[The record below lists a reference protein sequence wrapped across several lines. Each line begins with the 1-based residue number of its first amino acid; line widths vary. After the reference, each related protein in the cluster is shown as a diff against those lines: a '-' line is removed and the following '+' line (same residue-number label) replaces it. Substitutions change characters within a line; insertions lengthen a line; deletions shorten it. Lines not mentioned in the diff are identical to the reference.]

1 MGNSLCKDKSPRR
14 KYVKKSPI
22 DEVLANGYQP
32 ASNGAYSQNVSLI
45 FNQISWFQSV
55 PNLSTTNGN
64 KLKTS
69 TLLDARIFDIGKN
82 QQPPVAPPRKKRN
95 STLKRSTLPAITI
108 NVNGNGVKNGFKDV
122 FGKKKDG
129 VRRLSYDDIEF
140 IDKEDD
146 EPQTRASIERQ
157 DSYERKLK
165 IGNRKSDKFFG
176 ESLSDSLSDEPIYES
191 KENLKME
198 KVTVEIETNP
208 VQSQEWRHSQTFN
221 SSLDQKA
228 KFLMAMLDGE
238 MSKKVAEEHKYRG
251 QQPIEEPMFVAR
263 KKEIKRHICDDDD
276 HMHNHHFHNHEK
288 SESNVLSLNDEPDKG
303 QSHIELGPRKPDRD
317 FSKYQK
323 QEEVE
328 EMITNEINSEQ
339 ELQAPMRIKKTV
351 ERESMPTPPLAPV
364 APETPKRKS
373 GVIGTSS
380 NSQPGT
386 PTIKIDAPEFMTS
399 TPIQEVTKIKKRPPP
414 LLPLKSESPN
424 KTSVL
429 TPTSS
434 PTSIRSNAP
443 ILTEDLMDKMIKKAY
458 GIGNYHPE
466 DFHEHN
472 HDDGS
477 NLVTPT
483 SKLASRKT
491 SVTRKI
497 SSESSPSSYGDSP
510 ATPKILIVSSTEL
523 FPPPLSPRV
532 KKISFIDDPVD
543 STMTLVDDNKL
554 KTESGKVEQA
564 PKSPKSPMKTKNF
577 EKLLNSSNL
586 SNSMEDIIDEVY
598 SKNSKIMQ
606 EFQSYLEQ
614 SIDEKS
620 VIDVEAEK
628 EFLNKKGNEYIYG
641 PETNEAVKVVDVKMQ
656 VEEDDDDADNQSYS
670 DSFESSDTE
679 EAMNIDRSKIINKNL
694 LPRKFNMRRE
704 SIEDV
709 DKWFTN
715 HLDLEEK
722 KSSLQGSREGLT
734 QGSPNYDMQKIFP
747 FGRTI
752 TTRRD
757 SMSDEFFSDIGKIP
771 KPRFDSLRENDDTMS
786 IPEDNEKHFK
796 SADSGNSSTND
807 HSTLL
812 KYFDKDFDVNEK
824 KE

>member
-1 MGNSLCKDKSPRR
+1 M
-14 KYVKKSPI
+14 
-22 DEVLANGYQP
+22 
-32 ASNGAYSQNVSLI
+32 
-45 FNQISWFQSV
+45 
-55 PNLSTTNGN
+55 STTNGN

-95 STLKRSTLPAITI
+95 STLKRSTLPAITV
-108 NVNGNGVKNGFKDV
+108 VNGIGVKNGFKDV
-122 FGKKKDG
+122 FGKTKDG
-129 VRRLSYDDIEF
+129 VRRSSYDDIEF

-191 KENLKME
+191 KENIKTE
-198 KVTVEIETNP
+198 KVTIEIETKP

-276 HMHNHHFHNHEK
+276 HMHHQHFHNHEK
-288 SESNVLSLNDEPDKG
+288 AESSVLSLNDVPDNGHAHK
-303 QSHIELGPRKPDRD
+303 ELGPRKPERD

-328 EMITNEINSEQ
+328 VEEMITSEIDSEQ
-339 ELQAPMRIKKTV
+339 ELQAPLRMKKSV
-351 ERESMPTPPLAPV
+351 PRESMPTPPV
-364 APETPKRKS
+364 VPETPKRRS

-386 PTIKIDAPEFMTS
+386 PTIKIDAPEFITS

-414 LLPLKSESPN
+414 LLPLTSDSSS

-434 PTSIRSNAP
+434 PTSIRTNAP

-523 FPPPLSPRV
+523 FPPLLSPRI

-543 STMTLVDDNKL
+543 STMKSIDDNKI
-554 KTESGKVEQA
+554 KTETGKVEQA
-564 PKSPKSPMKTKNF
+564 PKSPISPMKTRNF
-577 EKLLNSSNL
+577 EKLLSSSNL
-586 SNSMEDIIDEVY
+586 SNSMDDIIDEVY

-641 PETNEAVKVVDVKMQ
+641 PETNEAVKEPEVKKQ
-656 VEEDDDDADNQSYS
+656 VEEDDDEADNQSYS

-771 KPRFDSLRENDDTMS
+771 KPRFDSLRENDDTKC
-786 IPEDNEKHFK
+786 IPEDNEKSFK
-796 SADSGNSSTND
+796 SATSGNSSTND

-812 KYFDKDFDVNEK
+812 KYFDKDFDVDEK

>member
-1 MGNSLCKDKSPRR
+1 MNLNQ
-14 KYVKKSPI
+14 
-22 DEVLANGYQP
+22 ETL
-32 ASNGAYSQNVSLI
+32 SNYC
-45 FNQISWFQSV
+45 FRFQSV

-108 NVNGNGVKNGFKDV
+108 VNGNGVKNGFKDV
-122 FGKKKDG
+122 FGKTKDG

-146 EPQTRASIERQ
+146 EPQTRASIDRQ

-198 KVTVEIETNP
+198 KVTIEIETIP
-208 VQSQEWRHSQTFN
+208 VQSQEWRNSQTLN

-228 KFLMAMLDGE
+228 IFLMAMLDGE
-238 MSKKVAEEHKYRG
+238 MTKKVAEEHKYRG
-251 QQPIEEPMFVAR
+251 QEPIEEPMFVAR
-263 KKEIKRHICDDDD
+263 KKEIKKHICDDDD
-276 HMHNHHFHNHEK
+276 HMHHQHFHNHEK
-288 SESNVLSLNDEPDKG
+288 AESSVPLNDEPDN
-303 QSHIELGPRKPDRD
+303 SHSHKELGPRKPDRD

-323 QEEVE
+323 QEEGE
-328 EMITNEINSEQ
+328 EMITNEISSEQ
-339 ELQAPMRIKKTV
+339 ELQAPLRTKKSV
-351 ERESMPTPPLAPV
+351 PRESMPTPPVAPVTAV
-364 APETPKRKS
+364 APETPKRRS
-373 GVIGTSS
+373 GVIGTYSNS

-414 LLPLKSESPN
+414 LLPLKSEISN
-424 KTSVL
+424 KSSVL
-429 TPTSS
+429 TPSSS
-434 PTSIRSNAP
+434 PTSMRTNAP
-443 ILTEDLMDKMIKKAY
+443 ILTEDLMDKMIKTAY

-497 SSESSPSSYGDSP
+497 SSETESSPSSYGDSP
-510 ATPKILIVSSTEL
+510 ATPKIFIVSSTEL
-523 FPPPLSPRV
+523 FPPSLSPRV
-532 KKISFIDDPVD
+532 KKISFIDNPVD
-543 STMTLVDDNKL
+543 STMTVVDDKTM

-564 PKSPKSPMKTKNF
+564 PKSPKSPMKARNF
-577 EKLLNSSNL
+577 EKLLSSSNL
-586 SNSMEDIIDEVY
+586 SNSMDDIIDEVY

-620 VIDVEAEK
+620 VIDVAAEK

-641 PETNEAVKVVDVKMQ
+641 PETNEVVKEPDFKKR
-656 VEEDDDDADNQSYS
+656 VEEDDDDVDNQSYS

-679 EAMNIDRSKIINKNL
+679 EAVNIDRSKIINKNL
-694 LPRKFNMRRE
+694 LPRKFNIRRE

-757 SMSDEFFSDIGKIP
+757 SMSDEFFSDIGKVP

-786 IPEDNEKHFK
+786 IPEDNEKNFK
-796 SADSGNSSTND
+796 SPISGNSSTND

>member
-1 MGNSLCKDKSPRR
+1 MNLNHETLLNYCFR
-14 KYVKKSPI
+14 
-22 DEVLANGYQP
+22 
-32 ASNGAYSQNVSLI
+32 
-45 FNQISWFQSV
+45 FQSV

-95 STLKRSTLPAITI
+95 STLKRSTLPAITV
-108 NVNGNGVKNGFKDV
+108 VNGIGVKNGFKDV
-122 FGKKKDG
+122 FGKTKDG
-129 VRRLSYDDIEF
+129 VRRSSYDDIEF

-191 KENLKME
+191 KENIKME
-198 KVTVEIETNP
+198 KVTIDIETKP

-276 HMHNHHFHNHEK
+276 HMHHQHFHNHEK
-288 SESNVLSLNDEPDKG
+288 AESGVLSLNDVPDNGHAHK
-303 QSHIELGPRKPDRD
+303 ELGPRKPERD

-323 QEEVE
+323 QEEIEVE
-328 EMITNEINSEQ
+328 EIITSEIDSEQ
-339 ELQAPMRIKKTV
+339 ELQAPLRMKKSV
-351 ERESMPTPPLAPV
+351 PRESMPTPPV
-364 APETPKRKS
+364 VPETPKRRS

-386 PTIKIDAPEFMTS
+386 PTIKIDAPEFVTS

-414 LLPLKSESPN
+414 LLPLTSDSSS

-434 PTSIRSNAP
+434 PTSIRTNAP

-510 ATPKILIVSSTEL
+510 ATPKIFIVSSTEL
-523 FPPPLSPRV
+523 FPPLLSPRI

-543 STMTLVDDNKL
+543 STMKSIDDNKI
-554 KTESGKVEQA
+554 KTETGKVEQA
-564 PKSPKSPMKTKNF
+564 PKSPISPMKTRNF
-577 EKLLNSSNL
+577 EKLLSSSNL
-586 SNSMEDIIDEVY
+586 SNSMDDIIDEVY

-641 PETNEAVKVVDVKMQ
+641 PETNEAVKEPEVKKQ
-656 VEEDDDDADNQSYS
+656 VEEDDDEADNQSYS

-771 KPRFDSLRENDDTMS
+771 KPRFDSLRENDDTMC
-786 IPEDNEKHFK
+786 IPEDNEKSFK
-796 SADSGNSSTND
+796 SATSGNSSTND

-812 KYFDKDFDVNEK
+812 KYFDKDFDVDEK

>member
-1 MGNSLCKDKSPRR
+1 MNYCFR
-14 KYVKKSPI
+14 
-22 DEVLANGYQP
+22 
-32 ASNGAYSQNVSLI
+32 
-45 FNQISWFQSV
+45 FQSV

-69 TLLDARIFDIGKN
+69 TLLDARIFDIGNN
-82 QQPPVAPPRKKRN
+82 QRPPVAPPRKKRN
-95 STLKRSTLPAITI
+95 STLKRSTLPAIAI
-108 NVNGNGVKNGFKDV
+108 VDDGVKNGFKDV
-122 FGKKKDG
+122 FGKSKNG
-129 VRRLSYDDIEF
+129 VLRRLSYDDIDF
-140 IDKEDD
+140 IDKDD
-146 EPQTRASIERQ
+146 DDPQQARVSLERQ
-157 DSYERKLK
+157 DSFERKLK

-176 ESLSDSLSDEPIYES
+176 ESLSDSLSDEPVYES
-191 KENLKME
+191 NENLKLE
-198 KVTVEIETNP
+198 KVTKEFEKQP
-208 VQSQEWRHSQTFN
+208 VQPQEWRHSQSFN

-238 MSKKVAEEHKYRG
+238 MSKKVAEEHKYRD
-251 QQPIEEPMFVAR
+251 QEPVEEPMFVAR

-276 HMHNHHFHNHEK
+276 HMHHLNFHTYEK
-288 SESNVLSLNDEPDKG
+288 ADSSVQLNDESDNEHTHK
-303 QSHIELGPRKPDRD
+303 ELGPRKPDRD

-323 QEEVE
+323 KDDIECKEVKK
-328 EMITNEINSEQ
+328 ITNEIVIEQ
-339 ELQAPMRIKKTV
+339 GELQAPIRIKKV
-351 ERESMPTPPLAPV
+351 ISRESMPTPPV

-373 GVIGTSS
+373 GVLITSS
-380 NSQPGT
+380 DSQSGT
-386 PTIKIDAPEFMTS
+386 PTITIDAPEFIIS
-399 TPIQEVTKIKKRPPP
+399 TAIKEVTKIKHRPPP
-414 LLPLKSESPN
+414 LLSLKSDSQN
-424 KTSVL
+424 MNSVN
-429 TPTSS
+429 TSS
-434 PTSIRSNAP
+434 SSPASTKSNGP

-458 GIGNYHPE
+458 GIGNYDPE
-466 DFHEHN
+466 DFDEHN

-497 SSESSPSSYGDSP
+497 SSESSPSSYNDSP
-510 ATPKILIVSSTEL
+510 ATPKIFIGSTSEL

-543 STMTLVDDNKL
+543 LSMTAIDENKM
-554 KTESGKVEQA
+554 KINSGKVETA
-564 PKSPKSPMKTKNF
+564 PKSPKSPMKTRNF
-577 EKLLNSSNL
+577 EKLLTSSNL

-614 SIDEKS
+614 SIDES

-628 EFLNKKGNEYIYG
+628 KFLDKKGNEYIYS
-641 PETNEAVKVVDVKMQ
+641 PEAVKEPEVKKKI
-656 VEEDDDDADNQSYS
+656 EDDDDDADNQSYS

-694 LPRKFNMRRE
+694 LPRNFNIRRE

-757 SMSDEFFSDIGKIP
+757 SMSDEFFSDIVKIP
-771 KPRFDSLRENDDTMS
+771 KPRFDSMRENDDTMS
-786 IPEDNEKHFK
+786 IPEDNEKSFK
-796 SADSGNSSTND
+796 SVTSENSSE

-812 KYFDKDFDVNEK
+812 KYFDKDFDK
-824 KE
+824 KDKL

>member
-1 MGNSLCKDKSPRR
+1 M
-14 KYVKKSPI
+14 
-22 DEVLANGYQP
+22 
-32 ASNGAYSQNVSLI
+32 
-45 FNQISWFQSV
+45 
-55 PNLSTTNGN
+55 STTNGN

-69 TLLDARIFDIGKN
+69 TLLDARIFDIGNN

-95 STLKRSTLPAITI
+95 STMKRSTLPAISI
-108 NVNGNGVKNGFKDV
+108 VNGNGVKNGFKDV
-122 FGKKKDG
+122 FGKTKDG
-129 VRRLSYDDIEF
+129 VRRSSYDDIEF
-140 IDKEDD
+140 IDKEDN

-157 DSYERKLK
+157 NSYERKLK

-191 KENLKME
+191 NDNLKME
-198 KVTVEIETNP
+198 KVTIEIETKP

-228 KFLMAMLDGE
+228 MFLMAMLDGE

-251 QQPIEEPMFVAR
+251 KEPIEEPMFVAR

-276 HMHNHHFHNHEK
+276 HMHHQHFHNHEK
-288 SESNVLSLNDEPDKG
+288 AESSKSVPLNDEPDNG
-303 QSHIELGPRKPDRD
+303 HSHKELGPRKPDRD

-323 QEEVE
+323 QDDGEEV
-328 EMITNEINSEQ
+328 ITNEITAAQ
-339 ELQAPMRIKKTV
+339 ELQAPLRIKKGIS
-351 ERESMPTPPLAPV
+351 RESMPTPPE

-373 GVIGTSS
+373 GVIATSS

-386 PTIKIDAPEFMTS
+386 PTIKIDAPEFITS

-414 LLPLKSESPN
+414 LLPLKSESSN
-424 KTSVL
+424 KSSVS
-429 TPTSS
+429 TPTPS
-434 PTSIRSNAP
+434 PTSIKTNAP
-443 ILTEDLMDKMIKKAY
+443 MFTEDLMDKMIKKAY
-458 GIGNYHPE
+458 GIGHYHPE

-510 ATPKILIVSSTEL
+510 ATPKILIVSSSEL
-523 FPPPLSPRV
+523 FPTTLSPRV
-532 KKISFIDDPVD
+532 KKISFIDDPVE
-543 STMTLVDDNKL
+543 STTTTLDDNKM
-554 KTESGKVEQA
+554 KTESGRIEAA

-577 EKLLNSSNL
+577 EKLLSSSNL
-586 SNSMEDIIDEVY
+586 SNSMDDIIDEVY

-641 PETNEAVKVVDVKMQ
+641 PESTEAVKEPEIKKK
-656 VEEDDDDADNQSYS
+656 VEEDDDDADNQSTYS

-694 LPRKFNMRRE
+694 LPRRFNIRRE

-757 SMSDEFFSDIGKIP
+757 SMSDEFFSDIGKVP
-771 KPRFDSLRENDDTMS
+771 KPRFDSLRENDDTKC
-786 IPEDNEKHFK
+786 IPEDNEKSIK
-796 SADSGNSSTND
+796 SATSGDSSSND

-812 KYFDKDFDVNEK
+812 KYFDKDFDANEK